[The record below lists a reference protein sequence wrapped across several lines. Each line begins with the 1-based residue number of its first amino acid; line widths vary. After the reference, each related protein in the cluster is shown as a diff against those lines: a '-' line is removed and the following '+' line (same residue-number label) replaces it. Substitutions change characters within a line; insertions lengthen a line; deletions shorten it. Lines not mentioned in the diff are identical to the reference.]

1 MRVVMLD
8 LQERHPGFLGERFRD
23 GGGVVARVQVAGDG
37 LRLVL
42 EQGFHELD
50 GVLEREHGAQVAH
63 VADVGR
69 GVEEVVAREAEGVLE
84 FAADAEHLA
93 FERCAEHEGQR
104 GEAAAAADHVGLF
117 LKPVHD
123 RVIGAQADAAV
134 VRENDVAERRERF
147 LCFCV
152 IVADGRA

>member
-1 MRVVMLD
+1 M
-8 LQERHPGFLGERFRD
+8 
-23 GGGVVARVQVAGDG
+23 
-37 LRLVL
+37 
-42 EQGFHELD
+42 
-50 GVLEREHGAQVAH
+50 
-63 VADVGR
+63 
-69 GVEEVVAREAEGVLE
+69 VAREAEGVLE